1 MTDMEACPTPRNV
14 RDMIRLVAALQA
26 RAADDRG
33 ATLLE
38 YVLLVGLIAIA
49 AVLAV
54 ALLGGRL
61 SSTYSEVSQSL

>member
-1 MTDMEACPTPRNV
+1 
-14 RDMIRLVAALQA
+14 MIRLVAALQA